1 MEAENTHKII
11 HSLKESGFSGK
22 QSVAL
27 VETMQNF
34 FLRVSKNFATKD
46 DLKDLRHEIDSR
58 FSQVDKRFIEL
69 EGKFDKRFVQ
79 LEGKFEVRFKELQS
93 YILKQNIKIILAIVA
108 MPFVQQFMNKILS
121 IF

>member
-1 MEAENTHKII
+1 MKAENTHKII
-11 HSLKESGFSGK
+11 HSLKEFGFSGK

-58 FSQVDKRFIEL
+58 FSQVDKRF
-69 EGKFDKRFVQ
+69 FQ

-108 MPFVQQFMNKILS
+108 MPFVQQFMNKI
-121 IF
+121 FAVF

>member
-1 MEAENTHKII
+1 MEAENTHKIT

-46 DLKDLRHEIDSR
+46 DLKDLRHEIDR
-58 FSQVDKRFIEL
+58 RFIA
-69 EGKFDKRFVQ
+69 
-79 LEGKFEVRFKELQS
+79 LEGKFEARFQELKH
-93 YILKQNIKIILAIVA
+93 YIIQQNIKIILAIIA
-108 MPFVQQFMNKILS
+108 MPFVQQFMNKI
-121 IF
+121 FAVF